1 MEYASPWR
9 REMPTPKTRT
19 VVLRSATIIVFLLS
33 LFPVSGAVAQ
43 DLSTF
48 LAKPPKPGA
57 WAAYRIETS
66 SPGRVKRERFDL
78 AVTGQEVLSGENY
91 VWLEAGPTNFA
102 GFKDGYLRI
111 LIKTDPLPEEALNP
125 FLETM
130 ALAYQ
135 EPGGEPFKLSG
146 GALSFMHSQA
156 KNIKVKQER
165 KDLGP
170 AKASTVKGVSY
181 DCTRTEITTTT
192 ESSFLGRSYTS
203 TETGTYWF
211 STETPFLLVRAE
223 IERVEVN
230 GKKTRR
236 RTVVVQ
242 LKEASYEGATSHFT
256 APAKKEKGLLGILFH

>member
-1 MEYASPWR
+1 MPKDKMKDPLLR
-9 REMPTPKTRT
+9 RAIAFAFL
-19 VVLRSATIIVFLLS
+19 VSFLSAV
-33 LFPVSGAVAQ
+33 GAPAQ

-78 AVTGQEVLSGENY
+78 AVTGQEMLGGTEY

-111 LIKTDPLPEEALNP
+111 LIKTEPRPEEALNP

-135 EPGGEPFKLSG
+135 EPGGQPFRLSN

-156 KNIKVKQER
+156 KDIKVKQER
-165 KDLGP
+165 KDLGT
-170 AKASTVKGVSY
+170 AKATTVKGVTY

-192 ESSFLGRSYTS
+192 ESSFLGRSYSS

-211 STETPFLLVRAE
+211 STDTPFLLVRAE
-223 IERVEVN
+223 IERVEIN

-242 LKEASYEGATSHFT
+242 LKEASYEGASSHFT